1 MEYKDITKHP
11 EILEYYEKGNQILE
25 ALGYT
30 DHSTAHTKLE
40 YDLKKRKII
49 LELHIDEKIC
59 TMYDYFDIFLD
70 RMTMCSKAAR
80 VLDAKFSLVVNE
92 QRVL

>member
-30 DHSTAHTKLE
+30 DHSTAHTKLVA
-40 YDLKKRKII
+40 
-49 LELHIDEKIC
+49 
-59 TMYDYFDIFLD
+59 T
-70 RMTMCSKAAR
+70 R

>member
-1 MEYKDITKHP
+1 MKYKDITKHP
-11 EILEYYEKGNQILE
+11 EI
-25 ALGYT
+25 
-30 DHSTAHTKLE
+30 LE

-59 TMYDYFDIFLD
+59 TMNDYFDIFLD